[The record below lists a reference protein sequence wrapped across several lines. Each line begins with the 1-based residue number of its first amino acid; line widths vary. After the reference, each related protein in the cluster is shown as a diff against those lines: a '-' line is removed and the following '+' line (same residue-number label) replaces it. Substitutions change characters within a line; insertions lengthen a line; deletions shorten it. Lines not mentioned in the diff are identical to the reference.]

1 MNLAMRTLKSSVS
14 GLIVVGLLLFVPAGT
29 FGYWQG
35 WLFIAVF
42 TASTTLISLYLA
54 VKDPALLERR
64 LRAGPGA
71 ETRPLQ
77 KRLMQLMVLS
87 FMGIAIVSA
96 LDVRFGW
103 SHAPAW
109 VSLLGELLVV
119 LGLLITVLVF
129 RENTYTA
136 STVRTM
142 EGQTVISTGPYAL
155 VRHPMYVGVLV
166 MAVGSAPALGSYWT
180 LLFICAVVPIL
191 MLRIRDEESLLRT
204 ELPGYEAYA
213 QKVRY
218 RLLPGLW

>member
-29 FGYWQG
+29 FAYWQG

-54 VKDPALLERR
+54 AKDPALLERR

-77 KRLMQLMVLS
+77 KRLMQLLVLS
-87 FMGIAIVSA
+87 FMGIAVLSA

-103 SHAPAW
+103 SHVPVW

-166 MAVGSAPALGSYWT
+166 MTVGSAPALGSYWA
-180 LLFICAVVPIL
+180 LLFVLAVVPIL